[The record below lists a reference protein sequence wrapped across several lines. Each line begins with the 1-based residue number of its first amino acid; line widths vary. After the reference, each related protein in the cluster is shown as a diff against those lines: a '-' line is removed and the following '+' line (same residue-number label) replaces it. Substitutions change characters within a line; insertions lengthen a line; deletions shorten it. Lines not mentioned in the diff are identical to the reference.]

1 MCSAQLMRIWI
12 AVPIAM
18 MLFFSS
24 WYAYTNPELIESVIE
39 NSSDVS
45 NDDEIVA
52 LNVQPVEKWLV
63 LLVDFQDKP
72 VNQVRNVDTAKSLI
86 NGENG
91 VSNYL
96 TEMFDGKSVINF
108 DFHDTVLH
116 GIYNEADYGHD
127 ANGIRDYG
135 IGSSGGASGLA
146 AEALSQADNQGVD
159 WENYDLN
166 SDGVVDRLL
175 ILHTGGV
182 QEDGGNTNEL
192 WSHFGYLDEE
202 LNFNGSNIVTY
213 AMAGLKSNM
222 GTIAHEM
229 LHSFGA
235 ADLYAVHDDLPKDN
249 WKGVGDFDI
258 MASGNWAENSQGESR
273 PVLPMA
279 ATMNVMGLDRFEEI
293 NLEDIGSNGEAK
305 FELSPMSDSGIAY
318 RIKLSES
325 EFLWLE
331 FRHQSGI
338 DVELPGSGLLVS
350 IEDVSVGNIS
360 LNNVNRDSQN
370 PYLLIVEAD
379 GNADLISGRDSGDS
393 SDLFTNGTKFGN
405 DGIQIR
411 DKFGF
416 LVPWLIEIDNNT
428 DEKLEF
434 TFNTDQLPIISVEY
448 ESNPVELLDGEEFF
462 MDVSTTADCNF
473 NAELF
478 GDDSRILTF
487 ESELDV
493 GQENLV
499 YGTWDESPNSE
510 EGQFFGILKCGDIPQ
525 LNVKLGWKLI
535 GNRIATSYFEG
546 KIHFEELRDVVIPL
560 EFEGNGTRTY
570 HLEYVGPLERIVSSP
585 NEVTLAPGDDLVINI
600 NPQGLLTPGMYA
612 RGQVILHDGL
622 YEHDIE
628 VVLQSEFIEGSS
640 SIQRFIGGP
649 SQLIS
654 ISLALGGV
662 WFLLSIPSS
671 YQKFESKKE
680 DEETLDVAEEIY
692 Y

>member
-1 MCSAQLMRIWI
+1 
-12 AVPIAM
+12 
-18 MLFFSS
+18 
-24 WYAYTNPELIESVIE
+24 
-39 NSSDVS
+39 
-45 NDDEIVA
+45 
-52 LNVQPVEKWLV
+52 
-63 LLVDFQDKP
+63 
-72 VNQVRNVDTAKSLI
+72 
-86 NGENG
+86 
-91 VSNYL
+91 
-96 TEMFDGKSVINF
+96 
-108 DFHDTVLH
+108 
-116 GIYNEADYGHD
+116 
-127 ANGIRDYG
+127 
-135 IGSSGGASGLA
+135 
-146 AEALSQADNQGVD
+146 
-159 WENYDLN
+159 
-166 SDGVVDRLL
+166 
-175 ILHTGGV
+175 
-182 QEDGGNTNEL
+182 EL
-192 WSHFGYLDEE
+192 WSHFGYLDDE

-293 NLEDIGSNGEAK
+293 KLEDIGSNGEAK

-379 GNADLISGRDSGDS
+379 GNGDLISGRDSGDS

-416 LVPWLIEIDNNT
+416 LVPWLIEVDNNT

-448 ESNPVELLDGEEFF
+448 ESNPVELLEGEEFF
-462 MDVSTTADCNF
+462 MDVSTTGDCNF

-478 GDDSRILTF
+478 GDDSRILRF
-487 ESELDV
+487 QSELDV
-493 GQENLV
+493 GKENLV
-499 YGTWDESPNSE
+499 YGTWDESSNSE
-510 EGQFFGILKCGDIPQ
+510 EGQLFGILKCGDIPQ

-628 VVLQSEFIEGSS
+628 VVLQSEFIEGST
-640 SIQRFIGGP
+640 SILRFIGGP

-671 YQKFESKKE
+671 YQKFEPKNE
-680 DEETLDVAEEIY
+680 DDETLEVTEEIY
-692 Y
+692 YLF